1 MAAQKSK
8 LVDLIS
14 KQIKDQQKLK
24 QAIDTLNK
32 IRAAYRVKG

>member
-1 MAAQKSK
+1 MAAEKSK
-8 LVDLIS
+8 LEALIA

-32 IRAAYRVKG
+32 IRAEYRVKR